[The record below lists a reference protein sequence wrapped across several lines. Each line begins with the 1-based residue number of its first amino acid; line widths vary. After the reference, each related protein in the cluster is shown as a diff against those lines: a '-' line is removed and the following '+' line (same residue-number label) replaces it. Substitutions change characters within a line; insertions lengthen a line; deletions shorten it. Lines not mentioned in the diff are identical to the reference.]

1 MKFGE
6 KYNIHGYKHNGDLYK
21 VWDETIFLAQTDDY
35 YVFANNK
42 IKVTEID
49 GRSWRTKEP
58 AITFYYKKSWF
69 NIIAQLKNTGI
80 YYYCNISSPV
90 IIENNTIKYIDYD
103 YDLRVFPDGAYKI
116 LDKSIFEISPL
127 QLGF

>member
-42 IKVTEID
+42 IKVTINTDNMTVSGTDEASEMKLICDTFGYDGNMRRIFVDNAID
-49 GRSWRTKEP
+49 AAFLSNEMKE
-58 AITFYYKKSWF
+58 K
-69 NIIAQLKNTGI
+69 
-80 YYYCNISSPV
+80 
-90 IIENNTIKYIDYD
+90 
-103 YDLRVFPDGAYKI
+103 LRGN
-116 LDKSIFEISPL
+116 L
-127 QLGF
+127 